1 VAVAGNF
8 PQGFILF
15 ARPLGGALSW
25 PILVPAA
32 PRPSGKIKPVISEH
46 SAFFQVPE

>member
-8 PQGFILF
+8 PQIVILA
-15 ARPLGGALSW
+15 ARPLGGALTWSAM
-25 PILVPAA
+25 VPAA